1 MVVNSTALTIF
12 SPTLQSAQP
21 LACRLFEAA
30 LGRGKVAN
38 AYLLVGR
45 AAEDKHEMARQVAA
59 YLNCEHQ
66 SQGGSCLVCRA
77 GAPRSQWCLNCQ
89 WISTG
94 EHPQAWM
101 TLTSVEGK
109 SQKIPVEKVR
119 ALTDELGK
127 TSTYVRVIVVPQS
140 AEAAFHRPAAN
151 ALLKSIEE
159 PPANC
164 LFFFFADSTDD
175 VLATIVS
182 RCQVVP
188 LNKAMSLGYWKA
200 SESTDC
206 AEPAVKRLEAARS
219 EFVLNSRRVFGA
231 GAPNAQPYLRSVSD
245 SIDLSKHLLDLCR
258 ELSEHMEEMEAA
270 DHILDLFVACEIEV
284 LRDATSDDAAAAR
297 YVSRV
302 CDLAEKCKRQIGNYI
317 KPSNAIENFCFSLND
332 LRQTHSGEIS
342 CAKR

>member
-12 SPTLQSAQP
+12 SPTLQTAQP

-30 LGRGKVAN
+30 LGQGKVAN

-45 AAEDKHEMARQVAA
+45 AAADKHELAQQVAA
-59 YLNCEHQ
+59 YVNCEHK
-66 SQGGSCLVCRA
+66 SQGGSCIVARA
-77 GAPRSQWCLNCQ
+77 VPGFTEWCLNCQ
-89 WISTG
+89 WISSG

-119 ALTDELGK
+119 ALTEELGK
-127 TSTYVRVIVVPQS
+127 TSTFVRVIVVPES
-140 AEAAFHRPAAN
+140 DEAAFHRPAAN

-188 LNKAMSLGYWKA
+188 LNKSMPLGYWKMTA
-200 SESTDC
+200 E
-206 AEPAVKRLEAARS
+206 ANEPAAKRLEAARS
-219 EFVLNSRRVFGA
+219 EFVMNSRRVFG
-231 GAPNAQPYLRSVSD
+231 GAPNTQPFLRGVSD
-245 SIDLSKHLLDLCR
+245 GLELSKQLQELCR
-258 ELSEHMEEMEAA
+258 ELSEHMEEMDAA
-270 DHILDLFVACEIEV
+270 DRVLDLFVACEIEV
-284 LRDATSDDAAAAR
+284 LRDATRDDAAAAR

-302 CDLAEKCKRQIGNYI
+302 CDLAEKCKRQIGSYV
-317 KPSNAIENFCFSLND
+317 KPNNAIENFCFSLND
-332 LRQTHSGEIS
+332 LRQAHSGEIS